1 MLDSPNGVVYAT
13 TSDMTTQAEPQKKKR
28 PRLLMTSLVAT
39 LPHARPLTP
48 ESRGSCR
55 HIIYAASK
63 KEDNT

>member
-39 LPHARPLTP
+39 LPPRPASDAGK
-48 ESRGSCR
+48 SRFLPSHHLR
-55 HIIYAASK
+55 RI
-63 KEDNT
+63 KEGG